1 MKQIIEYSTVTIYDD
16 NFEELHQKV
25 NKLIGNGFQPFGSP
39 CITPKTEAGFI
50 ACQAMVRYKG
60 DNKL

>member
-1 MKQIIEYSTVTIYDD
+1 MEQIIEYKTVYIRDD
-16 NFEELHQKV
+16 SLEKLDIAV
-25 NKLIGNGFQPFGSP
+25 NKLIKDGFQPFGSP
-39 CITPKTEAGFI
+39 CITSKTEAGFI